1 MDAVGRGPLLFGGRC
16 RSQEPRI
23 FKEAFLPGS
32 PQEIP
37 MLRFAPTLA
46 TLLAAASVSAQQAAS
61 PQPSARPAQ
70 TTQSPAADQ
79 NRNAQRPNAVPG
91 AAQSDPNQSVTP
103 PRNDVPEQNARSR
116 QAGQRGNRQAQ
127 AGDRFEAHVA
137 DCLILGNQEE
147 IALLKFGMERTKNKE
162 IKELA
167 QSMIK
172 DHEKAVSEL
181 RGFGS
186 KEHANSELTADQS
199 ANKSVA
205 TREARK
211 VPADESGSQARAGGG
226 LMVRL
231 HDMARRSHEHCLTL
245 NREELSKYEGHE
257 FDQAFLGQQLGAHI
271 GMLAKLKAAQEE
283 TSGELSQW
291 TAKAQDTTKKHKD
304 HLEKL
309 MNDLAKEAHGKK

>member
-1 MDAVGRGPLLFGGRC
+1 
-16 RSQEPRI
+16 
-23 FKEAFLPGS
+23 
-32 PQEIP
+32 
-37 MLRFAPTLA
+37 MLRFASAPALA

-61 PQPSARPAQ
+61 PQLGAPARPAP
-70 TTQSPAADQ
+70 TSPAADQ

-91 AAQSDPNQSVTP
+91 AAQSDPSQSVTP
-103 PRNDVPEQNARSR
+103 PRNDVPDQNTRSR

-127 AGDRFEAHVA
+127 AGDRFESHVA
-137 DCLILGNQEE
+137 DCLIMGNQEE
-147 IALLKFGMERTKNKE
+147 IALLKFGMERTKSKE
-162 IKELA
+162 IKDLA

-199 ANKSVA
+199 TNKSVA

-211 VPADESGSQARAGGG
+211 LPADESGSQVQGAG
-226 LMVRL
+226 LMARL
-231 HDMARRSHEHCLTL
+231 HDMARRSHEICLTL
-245 NREELSKYEGHE
+245 NREELAKYEGHE

-309 MNDLAKEAHGKK
+309 MNDLAKESHEKK